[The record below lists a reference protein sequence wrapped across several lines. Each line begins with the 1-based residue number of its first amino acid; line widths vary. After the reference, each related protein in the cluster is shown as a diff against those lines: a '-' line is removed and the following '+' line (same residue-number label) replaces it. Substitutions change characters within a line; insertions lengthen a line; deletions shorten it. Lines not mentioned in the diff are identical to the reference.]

1 MWHWF
6 ARALWAHWRPFLW
19 DRVRLH
25 TYIVFYFLEIIIIL
39 QYYDSVYIYRC
50 LLSSGHWWKPR
61 ATELCLYKLQ
71 NALIQGPAQWGI
83 RGLFEMLSVVFILVS
98 LSVLELQPGD
108 QMRSNTWIAL
118 KSYHWSVFVPRLS
131 WSDQQVLGKKNTPCV
146 IIKNELALM
155 SFCFVTRGCWNTWW
169 QLALCKL
176 NGNACS
182 ILYDHRDIKYHHG
195 NYTQ

>member
-1 MWHWF
+1 MILYIF
-6 ARALWAHWRPFLW
+6 IDVFCLQGIDGSRARLSCVYTNCKMLWSKGPHNGAY
-19 DRVRLH
+19 V
-25 TYIVFYFLEIIIIL
+25 V
-39 QYYDSVYIYRC
+39 C
-50 LLSSGHWWKPR
+50 LKCS
-61 ATELCLYKLQ
+61 Q
-71 NALIQGPAQWGI
+71 
-83 RGLFEMLSVVFILVS
+83 FILVS

-155 SFCFVTRGCWNTWW
+155 SFCFVTRGCWNTCW

-176 NGNACS
+176 NGNACF
-182 ILYDHRDIKYHHG
+182 ILYDHRDIKYQHG
-195 NYTQ
+195 NYTK